1 METYMTAKGQDITA
15 IIQEMRMD
23 SSPKDDNKLHR
34 TSIQHITRVRAREI
48 QIRIRGQ
55 LWLTR

>member
-1 METYMTAKGQDITA
+1 MTAKGQEITA
-15 IIQEMRMD
+15 IIQELSD
-23 SSPKDDNKLHR
+23 SPKDDNKLRR

-48 QIRIRGQ
+48 QIRTRGQ